1 MFKNNR
7 AQVSI
12 YFAFIIVAII
22 VVFIGAFFA
31 PLGARFSTEMFK
43 AGEDILATSQD
54 SIQSI
59 EDEEIKERITD
70 TLQTARLSQE
80 SNIAVSS
87 DLFKYSW
94 IVILFLT
101 ALVSFLFT
109 RRLVETGSG
118 FV

>member
-1 MFKNNR
+1 MFKNKLG
-7 AQVSI
+7 QVSI

-22 VVFIGAFFA
+22 VVLIGAVFG
-31 PLGARFSTEMFK
+31 PMGANFSTEMFI
-43 AGEDILATSQD
+43 AGEGILAQTQD
-54 SIQSI
+54 SINQI
-59 EDEEIKERITD
+59 EDEEIKTRIND

-80 SNIAVSS
+80 NNIAVSS

>member
-1 MFKNNR
+1 MFNNKG
-7 AQVSI
+7 QVSI
-12 YFAFIIVAII
+12 YFAFIVVAII
-22 VVFIGAFFA
+22 VVLVGAIFG
-31 PLGARFSTEMFK
+31 PMGANFSTAMFV
-43 AGEDILATSQD
+43 AGENILATA
-54 SIQSI
+54 QSDINQI
-59 EDEEIKERITD
+59 EDETIKTRIND

-80 SNIAVSS
+80 NNIAVSS